1 MTKLTLL
8 TSVVAIV
15 LGLVVAVAPSQGNDE
30 EPAVHP
36 GLANPSKAT
45 ETAPDKFR
53 VVFDTTKGKV
63 VIEVTREWAP
73 RGADRFYNLVKV
85 GFFKDIAVFRVI
97 TGFMA
102 QFGIHGDPEVAK
114 AWKDAQFKDDAV
126 KAKNTRGMVSFAT
139 SGKDTRTTQMF
150 INFGD
155 NSRLDGMGF
164 SPFGQVVEG
173 IDVIDSL
180 YSDYGE
186 GAPNGRGPDQAK
198 VQHHGNSYLK
208 DQFPNLDYIKSATL
222 EE

>member
-1 MTKLTLL
+1 MKKLTLL

-36 GLANPSKAT
+36 GLADPSKAT
-45 ETAPDKFR
+45 EKAPDTFR
-53 VVFDTTKGKV
+53 VAFATTKGKV

-85 GFFKDIAVFRVI
+85 GFFKDIAIFRVI
-97 TGFMA
+97 SGFMA
-102 QFGIHGDPEVAK
+102 QFGIHGDPQIAK
-114 AWKDAQFKDDAV
+114 AWKEATVKDDAV
-126 KAKNTRGMVSFAT
+126 KAKNTRGMVTFAT
-139 SGKDTRTTQMF
+139 AGPHTRTTQMF

-155 NSRLDGMGF
+155 NSRLDAMGF
-164 SPFGQVVEG
+164 SPFGKVVEG
-173 IDVIDSL
+173 MDVIDSL

-186 GAPNGRGPDQAK
+186 GAPRGRGPDQAK
-198 VQHHGNSYLK
+198 TQHHGNPYLK
-208 DQFPNLDYIKSATL
+208 DQFPNLDYIKSAAL